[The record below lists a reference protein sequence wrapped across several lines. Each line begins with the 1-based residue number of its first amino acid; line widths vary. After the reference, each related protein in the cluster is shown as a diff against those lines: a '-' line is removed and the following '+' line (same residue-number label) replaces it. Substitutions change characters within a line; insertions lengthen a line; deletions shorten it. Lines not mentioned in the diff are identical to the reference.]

1 MAAAGNSELIHP
13 GGRLRLPTQGP
24 LGVACVRCTFSVL
37 QEGLSGMSDLTGPTR
52 LLPQCLIF
60 PSALFLDT
68 RHGHCVTAPHLASP
82 VIARLK
88 FTCALDV
95 EGGDGLA
102 LKAVSAFSLT
112 KGESRLL

>member
-1 MAAAGNSELIHP
+1 
-13 GGRLRLPTQGP
+13 
-24 LGVACVRCTFSVL
+24 
-37 QEGLSGMSDLTGPTR
+37 MSDLTGPTE

-68 RHGHCVTAPHLASP
+68 HHGHCVTAPRLASP
-82 VIARLK
+82 VTARPK

-102 LKAVSAFSLT
+102 LKAVSASPLA